1 MIHRRKEKTRRTK
14 TKRIPASSV
23 SPDFPQD
30 FHHFIF
36 VKAGH
41 GARLVSRHV
50 DKLKRLGSIGGK
62 EEEREE
68 ESNNFEPS
76 SCSTDY
82 DAVTPFQQKSIS
94 TANSPCE
101 QNLLGLSLS
110 LSAASSPVFRGCT
123 EREREKA
130 HNWLGY
136 AHLFQPDNGWT
147 AAKIHAYVYSTRRGY
162 FQRTDF
168 LRLFVVAFRGGEHFW
183 YRLLAIIPL
192 LTLNAFSL
200 SLFSYSSL
208 IWEDNRGETILRFVI
223 AIKFLLFRMILFSIT
238 IISVKGNEL
247 NSLAGDSRNEM
258 N

>member
-1 MIHRRKEKTRRTK
+1 M
-14 TKRIPASSV
+14 
-23 SPDFPQD
+23 
-30 FHHFIF
+30 
-36 VKAGH
+36 
-41 GARLVSRHV
+41 L
-50 DKLKRLGSIGGK
+50 
-62 EEEREE
+62 
-68 ESNNFEPS
+68 N
-76 SCSTDY
+76 Y

-101 QNLLGLSLS
+101 QNVLGLSLS
-110 LSAASSPVFRGCT
+110 LSAVSSPVFRGCT

-130 HNWLGY
+130 HNRLGY

-192 LTLNAFSL
+192 LTLNALSL

-208 IWEDNRGETILRFVI
+208 VWEDNRGERRFCFVI
-223 AIKFLLFRMILFSIT
+223 AIKFLLFRMILFSMT

-247 NSLAGDSRNEM
+247 NSEILVMKWINKACLDIYMYVCVCCIINVISRSTWKSFVDWKFFSRKKIWFAKFW
-258 N
+258 